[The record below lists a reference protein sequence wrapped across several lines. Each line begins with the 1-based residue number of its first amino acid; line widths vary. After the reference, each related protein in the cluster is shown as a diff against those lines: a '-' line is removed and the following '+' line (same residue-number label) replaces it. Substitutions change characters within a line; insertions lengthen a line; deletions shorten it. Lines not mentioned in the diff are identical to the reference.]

1 MRLEPGRYL
10 LDATAHTC
18 IYSESSNEKVDYIL
32 SYPDRA
38 DNSAGEHSYHNVPRQ
53 KQTHTSPPHHDRHCV
68 LHQGYERAGN
78 SKTSFVSEKH
88 RVMSTERKDLPGGR
102 ELLYSNYHQEAF
114 STLSLAQRLAHTA
127 QTRRY
132 KFCLYQSCLF
142 THFLS
147 AAHHDNLSSRTLT
160 PSELTQ
166 TLFPSCS
173 LTSLHSESAN
183 PFTFKLVDVLSL
195 AAVLENE
202 IAYESA

>member
-1 MRLEPGRYL
+1 
-10 LDATAHTC
+10 
-18 IYSESSNEKVDYIL
+18 
-32 SYPDRA
+32 
-38 DNSAGEHSYHNVPRQ
+38 
-53 KQTHTSPPHHDRHCV
+53 
-68 LHQGYERAGN
+68 
-78 SKTSFVSEKH
+78 
-88 RVMSTERKDLPGGR
+88 MSTERKDLPGGL

-142 THFLS
+142 TRFLS

-160 PSELTQ
+160 PPELTQ

-173 LTSLHSESAN
+173 LASLHSESAN

-202 IAYESA
+202 VAYESAQY